1 MSARIKGNNTIIW
14 GAGSV
19 STMGKI
25 QSGSKKLGGDKV
37 ELLDEN
43 GEVFSAVYFNDK
55 NECEFE
61 AIFLAA
67 VILPARGDA
76 ITIAGVVNALVDD
89 LEEKWSNNNAKMFI
103 IRATKYANF

>member
-1 MSARIKGNNTIIW
+1 MAARIKGNNTITW
-14 GAGSV
+14 GAGGV
-19 STMGKI
+19 GNLGKI
-25 QSGSKKLGGDKV
+25 QSGTKKLGGDKV

-43 GEVFSAVYFNDK
+43 GEVFCVIYFNDK

-61 AIFLAA
+61 AIFLSS
-67 VILPARGDA
+67 VTLPARGDA

-89 LEEKWSNNNAKMFI
+89 IEEKWVNNNAKMFT

>member
-1 MSARIKGNNTIIW
+1 MAARIKGNNTITW

-25 QSGSKKLGGDKV
+25 QSGTKKLGGDKV

-43 GEVFSAVYFNDK
+43 GEVFCVVYFNDK

-61 AIFLAA
+61 AIFLSS
-67 VILPARGDA
+67 VVLPARGDQ

-89 LEEKWSNNNAKMFI
+89 IEEKWANNNAKMFT

>member
-1 MSARIKGNNTIIW
+1 MAAVIKGNNTITW
-14 GAGSV
+14 GAGDGAS
-19 STMGKI
+19 MGKV
-25 QSGSKKLGGDKV
+25 QSATRKLGGDKV

-43 GEVFSAVYFNDK
+43 GEVFAVVYFNDK

-67 VILPARGDA
+67 VNLPDRGDT
-76 ITIAGVVNALVDD
+76 ITIGGVASCLVDD
-89 LEEKWSNNNAKMFI
+89 IEEKWSNVNAKMFT